1 MKIWIL
7 EAIIDETQFAILGVF
22 NDYKLAQKEK
32 KRWNSIKDI
41 KFEVFIKKRILNKID
56 TNDFLRES
64 EYLEIKDEI
73 REFKLNDILN

>member
-32 KRWNSIKDI
+32 KRWNSIKGI
-41 KFEVFIKKRILNKID
+41 KFETNIRKRILNKID
-56 TNDFLRES
+56 PNDFLRES

>member
-41 KFEVFIKKRILNKID
+41 KFEVFIRKRILNKID

-64 EYLEIKDEI
+64 EYLEIKDQI

>member
-7 EAIIDETQFAILGVF
+7 EAIINETQFSILGVF
-22 NDYKLAQKEK
+22 DDYRLAQKEK
-32 KRWNSIKDI
+32 KKWNSIKGI
-41 KFEVFIKKRILNKID
+41 KFEVYIKKRILNKID

-64 EYLEIKDEI
+64 EYLEIKNEI

>member
-7 EAIIDETQFAILGVF
+7 EAIINETQFSILGVF
-22 NDYKLAQKEK
+22 NDYRLAQKEK
-32 KRWNSIKDI
+32 KKWNSIKGI

-56 TNDFLRES
+56 PNDFLRES
-64 EYLEIKDEI
+64 EYLEIKNEV